1 MVKNDPDR
9 KARFFQP
16 ALGEE
21 DRIDAVAL
29 DALAGLFGR
38 GLGLGDEASL
48 LFGEAG
54 FGYQRRLLRAFFP
67 KNLIVIIN
75 IIKQSA
81 ALDRASSAPTSA

>member
-48 LFGEAG
+48 LFGKAG
-54 FGYQRRLLRAFFP
+54 LGYA
-67 KNLIVIIN
+67 
-75 IIKQSA
+75 S
-81 ALDRASSAPTSA
+81 DWRASCRA

>member
-1 MVKNDPDR
+1 MVKNDPNR

-48 LFGEAG
+48 LFGKAG
-54 FGYQRRLLRAFFP
+54 LG
-67 KNLIVIIN
+67 
-75 IIKQSA
+75 
-81 ALDRASSAPTSA
+81 